1 MSHPTSV
8 RALESSTDGAG
19 DRTAIAVDL
28 ETAYTTRRNL
38 AWSAALAL
46 AWKELIGMAG
56 GPIALAGPD
65 DAGATIA
72 RALNASGVDSNVVD
86 EASCVARA
94 GLQTVDF
101 LRELR
106 AEIAD
111 KLGDASPRY
120 VPSEPA
126 PDLFIAYALLQK
138 RLAFEVPLLR
148 GSSPLYFQRT
158 FVESFGLW
166 HRDPEEWAARSG
178 QVRVHHP
185 CYTEADVERMTDAEY
200 DAMYDEFVVE
210 LITKQ
215 ASDRLVVASVRR
227 GDTLGDTAQ
236 RAMSFLD
243 RHGADHPHARL
254 GVLEKLEI
262 PILDLDLARRY
273 GELYG
278 RSVDNPRLAGQ
289 RFGEVVERVRF
300 RLDEGGA
307 LLHAEGVMRGL
318 CLPPRELVFQGPF
331 LVMVLRRAAR
341 VPMFALW
348 VDNTEVMVEVEEPED
363 MRRMKKRPV

>member
-1 MSHPTSV
+1 MSDPTSV

-19 DRTAIAVDL
+19 QRTAIAVDL
-28 ETAYTTRRNL
+28 ETAYGTRRNL
-38 AWSAALAL
+38 AWSAAMAL
-46 AWKELIGMAG
+46 AWKELVRLAG

-65 DAGATIA
+65 DTGAAIA
-72 RALNASGVDSNVVD
+72 RALNASAVDRNVVD

-94 GLQTVDF
+94 GLQTADF
-101 LRELR
+101 LQELR
-106 AEIAD
+106 GEITQ

-120 VPSEPA
+120 VPDEPA

-148 GSSPLYFQRT
+148 ASWPFYFQGT
-158 FVESFGLW
+158 FVQSFGLW
-166 HRDPEEWAARSG
+166 HRDPAEWAARAG

-185 CYTEADVERMTDAEY
+185 CYTEADVERMTDAEQ
-200 DAMYDEFVVE
+200 DAMYDEFMVE

-215 ASDRLVVASVRR
+215 ASDRLIVASLRR
-227 GDTLGDTAQ
+227 GDTLGATVE

-243 RHGADHPHARL
+243 RHAADHPHAQL
-254 GVLEKLEI
+254 GKLEKLEI

-278 RSVDNPRLAGQ
+278 RAVENRQLAGQ
-289 RFGEVVERVRF
+289 RIGEVVERVRF

-307 LLHAEGVMRGL
+307 LLDAEAMGRGL
-318 CLPPRELVFQGPF
+318 GLPPRELVFNGPF
-331 LVMVLRRAAR
+331 FVMVLRRGAR
-341 VPMFALW
+341 LPMFALW
-348 VDNTEVMVEVEEPED
+348 VDNPEVMVQVEEPEEL
-363 MRRMKKRPV
+363 RAMKKRPV